1 MNITLDLV
9 QTIGLAA
16 IVLLVGQKTK
26 ERISFLQKYFIPTPV
41 IGGLIYAILMLLGHQ
56 TNTFSIQLDHGLTK
70 FLMVLFF
77 TCTGFLASVKV
88 IKSSGKQGA
97 ILAVLSIL
105 LLVLQDA
112 VGAGLSHALGLHPL
126 MGVAIGSV
134 SMSGGLGSA
143 AAFGPSFEELG
154 VDSAT
159 IIGIAA
165 ATFGL
170 IMGSLIGGPV
180 AKKLIERHGL
190 IGGVSETGTTGI
202 QIDSKK
208 TNVTPMT
215 SVIVVLATMAFGAY
229 LVAGLNKTGITFPY
243 YVGGVFA
250 AAIVR
255 NIADARSYEIAM
267 PHINLIGNSALNLFL
282 ALSLMGL
289 KIWALFDLAIPM
301 MIILLGQLVL
311 MASFAY
317 FVIFKLMG
325 KNYEAAVMSAGHC
338 GVGLGQTPNAI
349 ANMSVVIEKYG
360 PAPNA
365 WVMLPVITVI
375 VINLVNPLI
384 ITFCM
389 NILS

>member
-16 IVLLVGQKTK
+16 AILFIGQQTK
-26 ERISFLQKYFIPTPV
+26 KRVNFLQKYFIPTPV
-41 IGGLIYAILMLLGHQ
+41 IGGLLYALLTLLGHQ
-56 TNTFSIQLDHGLTK
+56 TNTFSIELDHGLTK

-77 TCTGFLASVKV
+77 TCTGFLASVKI
-88 IKSSGKQGA
+88 IKSSGKQGV
-97 ILAVLSIL
+97 ILAVLSVVL
-105 LLVLQDA
+105 LILQDT
-112 VGAGLSHALGLHPL
+112 VGAGLAHALGLHPL

-143 AAFGPSFEELG
+143 AAFGPSFEVLG

-170 IMGSLIGGPV
+170 IMGSLIGGPI
-180 AKKLIERHGL
+180 AKLLVEKHSLT
-190 IGGVSETGTTGI
+190 GGASATVTTAI
-202 QIDSKK
+202 QVDSKK
-208 TNVTPMT
+208 TNVNPMT
-215 SVIVVLATMAFGAY
+215 SVIIILATMAFGAY
-229 LVAGLNKTGITFPY
+229 LVTGLNETGITFPY

-255 NIADARSYEIAM
+255 NIADARGYEIAM

-289 KIWALFDLAIPM
+289 QIWKLFDLAVPM

-311 MASFAY
+311 MACFAY
-317 FVIFKLMG
+317 FVIFKFMG
-325 KNYEAAVMSAGHC
+325 KNYDAAVMSAGHC

-360 PAPNA
+360 AAPNA

-375 VINLVNPLI
+375 VINLVNPLL

-389 NILS
+389 NFLS

>member
-16 IVLLVGQKTK
+16 VILFVGQQTK
-26 ERISFLQKYFIPTPV
+26 ERVSFLQKYFIPTPV
-41 IGGLIYAILMLLGHQ
+41 IGGLLYALLTLLGHQ

-97 ILAVLSIL
+97 VLAVLSVVL
-105 LLVLQDA
+105 LILQDT
-112 VGAGLSHALGLHPL
+112 VGAGLAQALGLHPL
-126 MGVAIGSV
+126 LGVAIGSV

-143 AAFGPSFEELG
+143 AAFGPSFEALG

-159 IIGIAA
+159 VIGIAA

-170 IMGSLIGGPV
+170 IMGSLIGGPI
-180 AKKLIERHGL
+180 AKALVEKHGL
-190 IGGVSETGTTGI
+190 TGGSSATVTTAI
-202 QIDSKK
+202 QVDSKK

-215 SVIVVLATMAFGAY
+215 SVIIILATMAFGAY

-255 NIADARSYEIAM
+255 NVADARGYEIAM

-289 KIWALFDLAIPM
+289 QIWKLFDLAVPM
-301 MIILLGQLVL
+301 MIILLGQLIL
-311 MASFAY
+311 MACFAY

-325 KNYEAAVMSAGHC
+325 KDYEAAVMSAGHC

-360 PAPNA
+360 AAPNA

-375 VINLVNPLI
+375 VINLVNPLL

-389 NILS
+389 NLLS